1 MLFLL
6 SLLFSTLRYMRSK
19 YYPLHRCAF
28 GSPERMRASRWFGY
42 SRATIAWGH
51 GWHGDFPRAFMKST
65 LQTWRLQGKKRIKNG
80 LVEPWEEVVLG
91 MPRWFR
97 RWKIHVFVC
106 LWPDTMEVI
115 GSFFSYSLSP
125 ERLFMWFTHLGLC
138 VSSVW
143 SFGPW
148 PAMNSGTT
156 STHMSASSCCFAR
169 VVESCRACFRGC
181 KGVLSSIFL
190 PIIRILKV

>member
-1 MLFLL
+1 MCDLLSFAYERWSFAFDVNLMQDDEMLFLL

-65 LQTWRLQGKKRIKNG
+65 LQTWRLQRKKRIKNG
-80 LVEPWEEVVLG
+80 LVEPWEEVVLV

-97 RWKIHVFVC
+97 R
-106 LWPDTMEVI
+106 
-115 GSFFSYSLSP
+115 
-125 ERLFMWFTHLGLC
+125 
-138 VSSVW
+138 
-143 SFGPW
+143 
-148 PAMNSGTT
+148 
-156 STHMSASSCCFAR
+156 
-169 VVESCRACFRGC
+169 
-181 KGVLSSIFL
+181 
-190 PIIRILKV
+190 